1 MPNAGNTLTSLAN
14 LIIAALNIG
23 IAIFAIIA
31 AVQLFTAISDHN
43 GPQQKESVM
52 KLVGTIVALLAIN
65 LLYATVLQPS
75 LSTIAAMG

>member
-1 MPNAGNTLTSLAN
+1 MTNAGSTLTSLAN

-43 GPQQKESVM
+43 GPQQKESIM
-52 KLVGTIVALLAIN
+52 KLVGTIVALVAIN
-65 LLYATVLQPS
+65 ILYVMILQPS
-75 LSTIAAMG
+75 LSTISTMG